1 MTEGAIEATAGL
13 VSSVSKRLS
22 RLADMLPP
30 VERAAD
36 IGTDHAKL
44 LTLLVRQ
51 GKIRKGLGVEV
62 VEGPWRT
69 ALNHVAGMG
78 LSDVIEIRKGDG
90 LEPLAP
96 GEVQAVI
103 IAGMGGK
110 TITGI
115 LSRSPAVVQS
125 LEWLLLQPM
134 SQAAGLR
141 NFLQGSGWRIL
152 EEALVMEREIIY
164 PIILACPGEMPA
176 LSEWEAEYGPLLLS
190 ERSPLL
196 KRLIEKD
203 IQGLQEILK
212 QLAKSESEE
221 SRLREAQILRKC
233 QQMEV
238 LMQ

>member
-44 LTLLVRQ
+44 LTPLVRQ
-51 GKIRKGLGVEV
+51 GKIRIQEGVGLG
-62 VEGPWRT
+62 
-69 ALNHVAGMG
+69 
-78 LSDVIEIRKGDG
+78 
-90 LEPLAP
+90 PLAP